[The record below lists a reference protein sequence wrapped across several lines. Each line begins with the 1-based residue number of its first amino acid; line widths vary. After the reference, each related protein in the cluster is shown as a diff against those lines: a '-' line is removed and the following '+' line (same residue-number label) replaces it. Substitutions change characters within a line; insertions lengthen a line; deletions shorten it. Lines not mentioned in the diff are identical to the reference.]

1 MYNGVAVRMCVCVL
15 TLFLLFRISEAVE
28 LYLDLMSSLQSDIT
42 QPVRYDVNKL
52 QITKPN
58 ALFLKNRPVK

>member
-1 MYNGVAVRMCVCVL
+1 MRVKH
-15 TLFLLFRISEAVE
+15 LFLLFRISEAVE

-52 QITKPN
+52 HITKQKKKPC
-58 ALFLKNRPVK
+58 F